1 MFVDLGLDTLEPEV
15 AQFYQRQAVAFMVI
29 DSCEGDSA
37 RGDFAGHL
45 PGVVR
50 PMLNWNTVFSLEGL
64 PAGR

>member
-1 MFVDLGLDTLEPEV
+1 ME
-15 AQFYQRQAVAFMVI
+15 QFYVREAVAFMVT

-50 PMLNWNTVFSLEGL
+50 PMLNWKTVFDHEGIQSS
-64 PAGR
+64 

>member
-1 MFVDLGLDTLEPEV
+1 MFVSMGLDTVDPEI
-15 AQFYQRQAVAFMVI
+15 AQFYQRQVVAFMVK

-50 PMLNWNTVFSLEGL
+50 PLLNWKTVLNPEDIQIS
-64 PAGR
+64 R